1 MPKLIWTPFASVENA
16 SIVYE
21 EPSKFPPIDYDISV
35 IIPKG
40 MFFEKLSECW
50 KDEGKEI
57 LKNTKIVDTYDTD
70 LIHSITI
77 RFEFSSNE
85 RTLASSEVQQ
95 IMDRVIDNLKKI
107 GITLRNN

>member
-1 MPKLIWTPFASVENA
+1 
-16 SIVYE
+16 
-21 EPSKFPPIDYDISV
+21 
-35 IIPKG
+35 